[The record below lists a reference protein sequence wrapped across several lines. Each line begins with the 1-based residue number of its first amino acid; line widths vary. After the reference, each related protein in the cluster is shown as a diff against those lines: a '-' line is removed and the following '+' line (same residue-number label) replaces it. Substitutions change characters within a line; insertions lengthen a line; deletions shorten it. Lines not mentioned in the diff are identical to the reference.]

1 MKTKKQFIRVTEQ
14 DTNKPAVLVRDV
26 QHIKNHN
33 KRFVKVYADLFPIL
47 PNLTFYELQILIYI
61 ISNLK
66 MKSKTITLKPSL
78 FAFHRQTYYKAI
90 KGLIEWD
97 IITPKPELPN
107 IYNINTDYYFKG
119 VI

>member
-1 MKTKKQFIRVTEQ
+1 
-14 DTNKPAVLVRDV
+14 
-26 QHIKNHN
+26 
-33 KRFVKVYADLFPIL
+33 
-47 PNLTFYELQILIYI
+47 
-61 ISNLK
+61 

-107 IYNINTDYYFKG
+107 IYNINTDYYFNG

>member
-14 DTNKPAVLVRDV
+14 GANKPAVLVRDV

-33 KRFVKVYADLFPIL
+33 KRFIKVYADLFPIL

-66 MKSKTITLKPSL
+66 MKSKTIALKPSYL
-78 FAFHRQTYYKAI
+78 HSIGKHTTRQL
-90 KGLIEWD
+90 KGLSNGI
-97 IITPKPELPN
+97 
-107 IYNINTDYYFKG
+107 
-119 VI
+119 